1 MDQIKIGKFIAE
13 ERKAKKY
20 TQRELADKLSI
31 SDKTISK
38 WERGNGFPEVS
49 LLLPLCNE
57 LEITVNEL
65 LSGERLQA
73 MDYKKKA
80 EENMVNLVKEAQE
93 SKKKIIMSAM
103 VGVLVI
109 VAAVPLFVV
118 AGMFEMKVWT
128 RVLLMGIGFVIM
140 VIGIA
145 IACVLDREAGAFEC
159 PECKERF
166 VPDMKSYVM
175 GPHTIT
181 KRKLTCPKMWMYKIL
196 QTCFNQ
202 IR

>member
-1 MDQIKIGKFIAE
+1 MDQIKIGKFIAD
-13 ERKAKKY
+13 ERKRKGY
-20 TQRELADKLSI
+20 TQKQLSEKLEI

-65 LSGERLQA
+65 LSGERVSEE
-73 MDYKKKA
+73 DYLKKA
-80 EENMVNLVKEAQE
+80 EENMVNLVREALE
-93 SKKKIIMSAM
+93 SKKKIVLSAM
-103 VGVLVI
+103 VAGLTI
-109 VAAVPLFVV
+109 IATVPLFILS
-118 AGMFEMKVWT
+118 GMFEMPVWT

-140 VIGIA
+140 VMGIA

-181 KRKLTCPKMWMYKIL
+181 KRKLVCPYCGAHKYCKKVL
-196 QTCFNQ
+196 TK
-202 IR
+202 